1 MIHPMD
7 ATGSAERL
15 NVMAQRLAVSRCIAD
30 IDEQI
35 SQLLHEITV
44 HPDFQSLKSGW
55 YGLRYLVEGTS
66 ATSVSVRMLDMSY
79 AELLKDFD
87 CSIEFDQSHLFHK
100 IYSQEFGTAG
110 GRPYGVVLCD
120 HQVNLQTQAS
130 LNTYIGYLQHLAQ
143 IGAAAFCPFLLG
155 APPALLDLDDY
166 DQLSGRINLDT
177 TYRQLKFLKWNR
189 FRSHLDTRFIGMA
202 LPRVLIDTPVHLR
215 SDSGF
220 IVREALAT
228 RSSGCFT
235 WMSPVYSLGRT
246 LASCYEATGWLA
258 EICGVKEHGATI
270 NENASGFSSLVDDYP
285 CLQTEKLVHDE
296 LSQSLADYGFISL
309 TSTTNSAKTVVY
321 TAPSVHNPP
330 GYDDDAAQHNA
341 RYAAQLQ
348 YVLCVSRFSHYLK
361 ILMRDKVG
369 SFTSVDECQAFLKN
383 WLLKYVM
390 STSDASEHLLA
401 KYPLREAQVSVFEL
415 PGQAGVFKCVVRLTP
430 HYQLECVE
438 TELLFSTDVVRS
450 GLRNE

>member
-1 MIHPMD
+1 MSGRD
-7 ATGSAERL
+7 AAAQTERL
-15 NVMAQRLAVSRCIAD
+15 NAMAGRVAVSRWIAD

-35 SQLLHEITV
+35 SQLLHEILV
-44 HPDFQSLKSGW
+44 HPDFQALKSGW
-55 YGLRYLVEGTS
+55 YGLRYLVEATS
-66 ATSVSVRMLDMSY
+66 TTSVSVRMLDVSY

-87 CSIEFDQSHLFHK
+87 FSIEFDQSNLFHK

-110 GRPYGVVLCD
+110 GTPYGVILCD
-120 HQVNLQTQAS
+120 HRVNLDQPAS
-130 LNTYIGYLQHLAQ
+130 LNTYISYLQHLAQ
-143 IGAAAFCPFLLG
+143 IGAAAFCPFMLG
-155 APPALLDLDDY
+155 APPALLDLENY

-189 FRSHLDTRFIGMA
+189 FRSHPDARFIGMA
-202 LPRVLIDTPVHLR
+202 LPGVLIDTPVHLQ

-220 IVREALAT
+220 MVSEVLAT
-228 RSSGCFT
+228 RCADSFT

-246 LASCYEATGWLA
+246 LTHCYEATGWLA
-258 EICGVKEHGATI
+258 EICGVKAHGATV
-270 NENASGFSSLVDDYP
+270 NDNASGFSSLVDAFP

-321 TAPSVHNPP
+321 TTPSLHNPP
-330 GYDDDAAQHNA
+330 SYDDTAVQHNA

-369 SFTSVDECQAFLKN
+369 SFTSVDECQAYLKS
-383 WLLKYVM
+383 WLLNYVM

-438 TELLFSTDVVRS
+438 TELLFSTDVVNN
-450 GLRNE
+450 G

>member
-1 MIHPMD
+1 MI
-7 ATGSAERL
+7 ATDTAERL
-15 NVMAQRLAVSRCIAD
+15 NAMAWRVAVSRWIAD

-35 SQLLHEITV
+35 SQLLHEILV
-44 HPDFQSLKSGW
+44 HPDFQGLKSSW
-55 YGLRYLVEGTS
+55 YGLRYLVE
-66 ATSVSVRMLDMSY
+66 ATSTTSVCVRLLDVSY
-79 AELLKDFD
+79 AELLRDVDF
-87 CSIEFDQSHLFHK
+87 SIEFDQSNLFHK

-110 GRPYGVVLCD
+110 GTPYGVVLCD
-120 HQVNLQTQAS
+120 HRVNLEQSAS
-130 LNTYIGYLQHLAQ
+130 LNTYISYLQHLAQ
-143 IGAAAFCPFLLG
+143 VGAAAFCPFILA
-155 APPALLDLDDY
+155 APPALLDLEGF

-177 TYRQLKFLKWNR
+177 TYRQLKFIKWQR
-189 FRSHLDTRFIGMA
+189 FRSHPDTRFIGMA

-215 SDSGF
+215 SDKGF
-220 IVREALAT
+220 VISEALAT
-228 RSSGCFT
+228 RSADSFT

-246 LASCYEATGWLA
+246 LAHCYDATGWLA
-258 EICGVKEHGATI
+258 EICGVKAHGATA
-270 NENASGFSSLVDDYP
+270 NESASGFSSLVDLFP

-296 LSQSLADYGFISL
+296 LSQSLADFGFISL

-321 TAPSVHNPP
+321 SAPSMHNPP
-330 GYDDDAAQHNA
+330 GYDDVAAQHNA

-369 SFTSVDECQAFLKN
+369 SFTSVDECQAYLKN
-383 WLLKYVM
+383 WLLNYVM

-401 KYPLREAQVSVFEL
+401 KYPLREAQVSVFEM

-438 TELLFSTDVVRS
+438 TELLFSTDVVSS
-450 GLRNE
+450 G